1 MTQSLNELSVVVIV
15 AVVVVVVVVVVAVV
29 VAVVVVVV
37 SEKVSTFGKQNY
49 DLKRE
54 NMV

>member
-15 AVVVVVVVVVVAVV
+15 AVVVVVIV

>member
-29 VAVVVVVV
+29 VVVVV